1 MNGIALDS
9 SVQDFSV
16 DINVGLVTDYPK
28 LGNGRYRGQLAE
40 TVAKVTGSFAIAF
53 ETETALQQFW
63 GAPGTTNPQGQIMP
77 APLQI
82 VLASTDPINNTVS
95 TSLRINIPMAKFKT
109 VARAM
114 KVGDYAVP
122 EVER

>member
-1 MNGIALDS
+1 
-9 SVQDFSV
+9 
-16 DINVGLVTDYPK
+16 VTDYPK
-28 LGNGRYRGQLAE
+28 LSNGRYRGQLAE

-53 ETETALQQFW
+53 GTTALQQFW

-77 APLQI
+77 APVQI
-82 VLASTDPINNTVS
+82 VLASTGPINNTLS